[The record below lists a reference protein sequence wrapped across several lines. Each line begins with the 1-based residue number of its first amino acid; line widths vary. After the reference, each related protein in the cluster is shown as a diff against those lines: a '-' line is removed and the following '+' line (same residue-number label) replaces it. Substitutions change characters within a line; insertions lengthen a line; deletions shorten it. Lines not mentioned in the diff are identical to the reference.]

1 MGSKPVG
8 ISASRG
14 AAVLG
19 LSPYMT
25 RVDVW
30 AQICEDRSPGFC
42 AAHGIVPP
50 EPVDN
55 AAIRWGTGF
64 ESAVIQLAEIARG
77 MTIGNREELH
87 TMIIKH
93 AEMGP
98 TTANGNEVQITCH
111 LDGRYEDGVIHEGK
125 TTSSF
130 AFRDAWGEPGTD
142 RIPRAYQVQT
152 QHQMLCA
159 NADSAIVS
167 VLVFPT
173 RPEEWEAAGLRIGL
187 EQFGLVEGQEFMISR
202 GHDCDPDNIDTCGGP
217 CAENGLGSFVS
228 SAWGWARTL
237 RDMNYFHQYPIT
249 ANHELQEMMLSSYRD
264 FWTRYVLPETPPPA
278 ETYED
283 IKRLLPEPRGTVVA
297 TEQQE
302 RWASEYK
309 QIGDESAKSKKRQ
322 DQLKA
327 LLLGGIERGAEHPID
342 NDSVE
347 AIVLRNRT
355 GKKIASYAKEKS
367 GKKVFR
373 CGG

>member
-1 MGSKPVG
+1 MGSKPIG

-64 ESAVIQLAEIARG
+64 ETAVIQLAEIARG
-77 MTIGNREELH
+77 QRIGSREALCEFRVDDADN
-87 TMIIKH
+87 TVETFFENS
-93 AEMGP
+93 A
-98 TTANGNEVQITCH
+98 QITCH
-111 LDGRYEDGVIHEGK
+111 LDGRYEDGVLHEGK

-142 RIPRAYQVQT
+142 RIPRAYQVQA

-159 NADSAIVS
+159 GTENSIVS

-173 RPEEWEAAGLRIGL
+173 RPEEWEAAGLRVDA
-187 EQFGLVEGQEFMISR
+187 EMISS
-202 GHDCDPDNIDTCGGP
+202 GHTCESDGACECTDTTLIASP
-217 CAENGLGSFVS
+217 L
-228 SAWGWARTL
+228 GWALTL
-237 RDMNYFHQYPIT
+237 RQMGFFHQYEI
-249 ANHELQEMMLSSYRD
+249 AADHELQTLMLEHYRD
-264 FWTRYVLPETPPPA
+264 FWTRYVLTETPPPA
-278 ETYED
+278 EMYED

-302 RWASEYK
+302 RWASEYR
-309 QIGDESAKSKKRQ
+309 QIGDEAAKSKKRQ

-342 NDSVE
+342 SDSVE
-347 AIVLRNRT
+347 AIVLRDRT
-355 GKKIASYAKEKS
+355 GKKIASYSKGEDGRKT
-367 GKKVFR
+367 FR

>member
-1 MGSKPVG
+1 MSSRPAG

-19 LSPYMT
+19 LSQFQTP
-25 RVDVW
+25 VAVW
-30 AQICEDRSPGFC
+30 AQICEDRQPGFC
-42 AAHGIVPP
+42 AAHGIEPP
-50 EPVDN
+50 PPVEN
-55 AAIRWGTGF
+55 AAIRWGLGF

-87 TMIIKH
+87 TMIVKH
-93 AEMGP
+93 AAMGP

-111 LDGRYEDGVIHEGK
+111 LDGRYSDGVLHEGK
-125 TTSSF
+125 TTSAFSF
-130 AFRDAWGEPGTD
+130 RESWGEPGTD
-142 RIPRAYQVQT
+142 HVPRAYQVQV

-159 NADSAIVS
+159 GADRAIVS

-173 RPEEWEAAGLRIGL
+173 RTDEWEAAGLRVGL

-228 SAWGWARTL
+228 SAWGWAHVL
-237 RDMNYFHQYPIT
+237 RDMGFFHQYEIAADP
-249 ANHELQEMMLSSYRD
+249 ALQAMMLERYRE
-264 FWTRYVLPETPPPA
+264 FWTRYVLTETPPPA

-297 TEQQE
+297 DEQQE
-302 RWASEYK
+302 RWASEYR
-309 QIGDESAKSKKRQ
+309 QIGDESAAAKKRQ
-322 DQLKA
+322 DQLRV

-342 NDSVE
+342 SDSVE
-347 AIVLRNRT
+347 AIVLRDRT